1 MGSKKRVNQDELAAV
16 EEKWNK
22 SKAVHSIMRHVA
34 RNSHFGVEMLYERFG
49 WPMAERYGHAYR
61 AMQIAIEDRPRFLAE
76 FDIPKEIHAILFE
89 NIEKRMQKQ
98 QVSIRCPI
106 EVTCFS
112 PLGILGIK
120 KAFQKGLEL
129 STDDFVVK
137 IKLEA
142 PPRYI
147 LTVQTLKEQLGFAKI
162 REVIDC
168 VRSAIQEHGG
178 HLAAKEKARI
188 DTRTANA
195 IIPCKCCMRRVHQY
209 RMPSL

>member
-147 LTVQTLKEQLGFAKI
+147 LTVQTLK
-162 REVIDC
+162 
-168 VRSAIQEHGG
+168 G

-188 DTRTANA
+188 DHKGSKRNHSMQMLHAPGSPVSDAQSVKSVASTQSTQSAQSA
-195 IIPCKCCMRRVHQY
+195 MERVDG
-209 RMPSL
+209 